1 MRDDLSFVPCECYET
16 SLVLV
21 GDVWI
26 ARLKLFTSF
35 PCATKIRARRDT
47 SSKQPHVVFIKFSF
61 KLKLAEIE

>member
-1 MRDDLSFVPCECYET
+1 M
-16 SLVLV
+16 LV

-35 PCATKIRARRDT
+35 PCATKIRARRDK

>member
-1 MRDDLSFVPCECYET
+1 M
-16 SLVLV
+16 LV

-26 ARLKLFTSF
+26 ARLKLVTSF

-47 SSKQPHVVFIKFSF
+47 SSKQPHVVFIKFFF

>member
-1 MRDDLSFVPCECYET
+1 M
-16 SLVLV
+16 LV

-26 ARLKLFTSF
+26 ARLKLVTSF

-47 SSKQPHVVFIKFSF
+47 NSKQPHVVFSKFSC

>member
-1 MRDDLSFVPCECYET
+1 MRDDLSFVLCECYET

-26 ARLKLFTSF
+26 ARLKLVTSF

-47 SSKQPHVVFIKFSF
+47 NSKQPHVVFSKFSC

>member
-1 MRDDLSFVPCECYET
+1 MRDDLSFVLCECYET

-47 SSKQPHVVFIKFSF
+47 SSYIIKFFF